1 MDNIK
6 LLKIKGENLFGIAC
20 YNINLCL
27 VGNSIPAFNG
37 QMKFIE
43 SIKLRHRAN
52 KYKNKD
58 DKGGIAYI
66 TSAIK
71 KGQTVLDIG
80 AHKAGYLYFILN
92 QVGDKGKVFAFE
104 PQSNLYQ
111 YITKIKRLFRWD
123 NVTVEHLALSDTAG
137 TVTLYIPTNKV
148 SKGSSPGATIVEHK
162 DLTDFGITEVVVTE
176 TLDSYCN
183 RKDIKPD
190 FLKIDVEG
198 NELRIFQGGIDT
210 LKKYKP
216 KIVLEIEARHVG
228 QEKVLETFKFM
239 KSLGFNGHFIYGLN
253 RIPLSSFSF
262 DKYQN
267 TNDTANYCNNF
278 TFE

>member
-1 MDNIK
+1 MK
-6 LLKIKGENLFGIAC
+6 L
-20 YNINLCL
+20 
-27 VGNSIPAFNG
+27 
-37 QMKFIE
+37 IE

-58 DKGGIAYI
+58 DIGGITYI
-66 TSAIK
+66 NSSVK

-80 AHKAGYLYFILN
+80 AHKAGYLYFILK
-92 QVGDKGKVFAFE
+92 QVGSKGKIFAFE

-111 YITKIKRLFRWD
+111 YIKKIKELFKWD
-123 NVTVEHLALSDTAG
+123 NVIVEHLALSDSAG

-162 DLTDFGITEVVVTE
+162 ENASIGMKENVTTE
-176 TLDSYCN
+176 TLDSYCTRN
-183 RKDIKPD
+183 NIKPD

-198 NELRIFQGGIDT
+198 NELRIFKGGAET

-216 KIVLEIEARHVG
+216 KIIVEIEAVHVG

-239 KSLGFNGHFIYGLN
+239 ESFGYSGYILHGLE
-253 RIPLSSFSF
+253 RIPLINFSF
-262 DKYQN
+262 EKYQN
-267 TNDTANYCNNF
+267 KNERKNYCNNF
-278 TFE
+278 VFE